1 MEKRYNKDGKY
12 DPDLSID
19 YPRKGQVCAVLQRTK
34 EQKEDQCFRGKII
47 FRTTRPMVFYNL
59 ETVQDFLIMLGIYRK
74 LTLFSEKVLIYNK
87 CIRGLMPNLTKKSW
101 TDFILH
107 VLKVLAVGS

>member
-34 EQKEDQCFRGKII
+34 EQKEDQCFRGKIL
-47 FRTTRPMVFYNL
+47 FRTTRPMQMVFYNL
-59 ETVQDFLIMLGIYRK
+59 ETVQDFLINLGIK
-74 LTLFSEKVLIYNK
+74 PPMHLSEID
-87 CIRGLMPNLTKKSW
+87 I
-101 TDFILH
+101 I
-107 VLKVLAVGS
+107 